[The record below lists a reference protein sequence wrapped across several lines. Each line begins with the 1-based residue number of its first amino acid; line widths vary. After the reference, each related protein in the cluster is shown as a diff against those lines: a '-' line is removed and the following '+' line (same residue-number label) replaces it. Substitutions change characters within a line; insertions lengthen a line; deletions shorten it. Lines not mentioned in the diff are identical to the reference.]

1 MDFAP
6 YQSSP
11 PENNRPF
18 SPPTATSPRASLDYA
33 RRAFSPGRRN
43 PGASPPPLQHPQPQR
58 SWQQSASVLPGAGG
72 YYDYGHNDDTPP
84 PAAQGNGYGYGNGNT
99 QVGYGNTSATGFG
112 NTTTGT
118 GAGYYEIGG
127 LSLGGARGGVSEF
140 DTSLGLRLDYEAALA
155 YLLLPPLGAIIL
167 LILERQSDYVRFHAW
182 QSSLLFTVVFIVH
195 LLFSWSTFLSWVFII
210 ADLFLMGWLALRAYR
225 DADTLDRFEVPV
237 FGQIASN
244 ILDDE

>member
-11 PENNRPF
+11 PEHNRPF

-33 RRAFSPGRRN
+33 RRAFSPTT
-43 PGASPPPLQHPQPQR
+43 ATTSPPPLQHPQPQR
-58 SWQQSASVLPGAGG
+58 SWQQQSSVLP
-72 YYDYGHNDDTPP
+72 YE
-84 PAAQGNGYGYGNGNT
+84 YGYGNMPSSSLSPPQQQQQGGGIGN
-99 QVGYGNTSATGFG
+99 AP
-112 NTTTGT
+112 TTT
-118 GAGYYEIGG
+118 GYYEIGG
-127 LSLGGARGGVSEF
+127 LGGARGGVSEF

-155 YLLLPPLGAIIL
+155 YLGLPPLGAIVL

-195 LLFSWSTFLSWVFII
+195 LLFSWSTFLSWIFAI